1 MKSSER
7 SVMVVLDREEYCFL
21 YDRES
26 FPELIETLL
35 EQDECPELSP
45 PGFLHR
51 EHAREIARGLIGEA
65 HQSL

>member
-1 MKSSER
+1 MKNSDR

-26 FPELIETLL
+26 FPELL
-35 EQDECPELSP
+35 EAILDHDEDPANSP

-51 EHAREIARGLIGEA
+51 DHAREIARGLLGQL